1 MPQNK
6 FNHMGNTYSIRVG
19 STIPILADPLLH
31 YS

>member
-6 FNHMGNTYSIRVG
+6 FHHMGNTYSRVG
-19 STIPILADPLLH
+19 STIPILADTLLH